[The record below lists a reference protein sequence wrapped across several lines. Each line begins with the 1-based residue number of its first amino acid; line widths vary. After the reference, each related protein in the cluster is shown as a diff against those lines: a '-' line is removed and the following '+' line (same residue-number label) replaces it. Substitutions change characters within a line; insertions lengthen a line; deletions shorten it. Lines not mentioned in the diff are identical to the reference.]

1 MESNITILQE
11 GESIIKPDKPD
22 KPENLDKPNIN
33 DLLESQTSFEE

>member
-1 MESNITILQE
+1 MESKITSPQE
-11 GESIIKPDKPD
+11 KSTVKPD

>member
-1 MESNITILQE
+1 MESKITSPQE
-11 GESIIKPDKPD
+11 KSTVKPDKPD